1 MSEKDFNGRF
11 KSYQRAQQAAERI
24 LWTANMWTANGP
36 LPSCT
41 KEDFSDLLDAVG
53 RAILNPGMDNLLYY
67 LACAASG
74 AEREQMLAKLLQSR
88 VRYE

>member
-41 KEDFSDLLDAVG
+41 KEDFSDDAQPTQYQIAAC
-53 RAILNPGMDNLLYY
+53 RALCEYSLRMTEVVDY
-67 LACAASG
+67 
-74 AEREQMLAKLLQSR
+74 EQRLQALEDEMR
-88 VRYE
+88 R